1 MSQTI
6 RFIESLG
13 CKPAFGN
20 VSAADYANA
29 VGSLEVGDEERQA
42 LLERDSV
49 ALGRLLGARPT
60 MACMVWAPD
69 EAPMR
74 KEDDQSDTEQPA
86 EEEPPATE

>member
-1 MSQTI
+1 MSHAI

-13 CKPAFGN
+13 CNPAFGK

-42 LLERDSV
+42 LLDRDFV
-49 ALGRLLGARPT
+49 ALGGLLGGRPT
-60 MACMVWAPD
+60 MACMVWAPE

-74 KEDDQSDTEQPA
+74 EEDDQPDTEQPA
-86 EEEPPATE
+86 EEEAPATE

>member
-1 MSQTI
+1 MSHAI

-13 CKPAFGN
+13 CNPAFGK

-29 VGSLEVGDEERQA
+29 VGSLEVGDEEKQA
-42 LLERDSV
+42 LLDQDFV
-49 ALGRLLGARPT
+49 ALGGLLGARPA
-60 MACMVWAPD
+60 MACMVWSPE

-74 KEDDQSDTEQPA
+74 KEDDHSDTDQPA

>member
-6 RFIESLG
+6 RFMESLG
-13 CKPAFGN
+13 SKPAFGK

-42 LLERDSV
+42 LLDRNV
-49 ALGRLLGARPT
+49 AALGDLLGGRPA

-69 EAPMR
+69 QEPMR
-74 KEDDQSDTEQPA
+74 KEDDQSDTEQPV
-86 EEEPPATE
+86 EEESPATE